1 MFYNFFLNMWI
12 LRKLDEEYLQGQA
25 NKKRITVEEK
35 EMILATP
42 QASIKNINNH
52 A

>member
-12 LRKLDEEYLQGQA
+12 LRKLDEEYLQGQV
-25 NKKRITVEEK
+25 NKKRITAEEK

-42 QASIKNINNH
+42 QANIKNSK
-52 A
+52 